1 MVQLL
6 LQYFLQGFQE
16 EEAPVVVFYARV
28 ALLLLLPASVR
39 NRNPMVLEVGEVE
52 QAWTPRLG
60 DNCPKQWLNKWLEEH
75 PMKGVLPKEGDHLEG
90 HPKMEGRPKLEE
102 DYLQD
107 MHPTQEVHSSCE
119 EHAVYPKM
127 LQVHPKKEEHSIQ
140 EYMSLLPDKQNT
152 S

>member
-1 MVQLL
+1 
-6 LQYFLQGFQE
+6 
-16 EEAPVVVFYARV
+16 
-28 ALLLLLPASVR
+28 
-39 NRNPMVLEVGEVE
+39 MVLGVGEVE
-52 QAWTPRLG
+52 QAWTPRME
-60 DNCPKQWLNKWLEEH
+60 DNCPKQGLNKWLEEH

-90 HPKMEGRPKLEE
+90 HPKMEELPKLEE